1 MARKDMSMAQ
11 FVAAC
16 KRRRFVPSGFLGYY
30 RLGTTG
36 TCVSVLNAGGWRRNQ
51 LAYLIQQHDQIV
63 NQNGNRWKCF
73 PHPLAAV
80 RDGKGANPQ
89 GDHTQAG
96 QVAIVR
102 STLATALCEQGY
114 TEEPS
119 NLGSSPLS

>member
-1 MARKDMSMAQ
+1 MSFRYDKNMKGAFHVVGGGFSVASSNDEQEAANDCAARNVRAKTLGNNNNGQAMARKDMSMAQ

-63 NQNGNRWKCF
+63 NQNGN
-73 PHPLAAV
+73 
-80 RDGKGANPQ
+80 
-89 GDHTQAG
+89 
-96 QVAIVR
+96 
-102 STLATALCEQGY
+102 
-114 TEEPS
+114 
-119 NLGSSPLS
+119 